1 MSKIITLSQF
11 FYGTSV
17 TINNRA
23 IDFNEG
29 GPEIK
34 ATLKV
39 GAYSLT
45 TYAAEVQRAMREA
58 GTQAYIVTF
67 NRATQ
72 KITISAPSNFA
83 LLRSTGSRVGTS
95 AWVMMGFGTGANLT
109 GANSYLAPSIMGSV
123 YKTQYPVSDYTDP
136 EHVIVKEN
144 ATSNT
149 TPVGIVQ
156 QASFGDGIRITANI
170 RVITNQIG
178 LQNTPFYENVNGKA
192 DFMTFIRFALTKG
205 YLEFMPDVSNPSYF
219 IKCYLEGTKQDKDGR
234 KFILENM
241 KVPEFYQSG
250 TLTFRKVLV

>member
-1 MSKIITLSQF
+1 MSKITTLSQI
-11 FYGTSV
+11 FYGTTVSSS
-17 TINNRA
+17 NRA

-29 GPEIK
+29 GSELK

-39 GAYSLT
+39 GAYSAT
-45 TYAAEVQRAMREA
+45 DYAAEVQRAMREA
-58 GTQAYIVTF
+58 GSQAYAVAF

-72 KITISAPSNFA
+72 KITISAPSNFT
-83 LLRSTGSRVGTS
+83 LLRSTGSRIGTS

-109 GANSYLAPSIMGSV
+109 GTNSYLAPSILGSV
-123 YKTQYPVSDYTDP
+123 YKTQYPVDDYIDP
-136 EHVIVKEN
+136 EHVVIKEN
-144 ATSNT
+144 ST
-149 TPVGIVQ
+149 TNSTPTGVVQ

-170 RVITNQIG
+170 RVITNQLG
-178 LQNTPFYENVNGKA
+178 LKNTPFYENANGIS

-205 YLEFMPDVSNPSYF
+205 YLEFMPNIANPSYF

-234 KFILENM
+234 KFVLENM